1 MKNIHR
7 DPSYVPLKPFKEGLQ
22 KMPSPKKKKKK
33 SVKGEKPPPS
43 VPETK
48 QKCERNSPKQLP

>member
-22 KMPSPKKKKKK
+22 RCPPKLPSLNPKKREIHASKEAFKFA
-33 SVKGEKPPPS
+33 
-43 VPETK
+43 
-48 QKCERNSPKQLP
+48 

>member
-22 KMPSPKKKKKK
+22 KMPSPKEKKEKK
-33 SVKGEKPPPS
+33 V
-43 VPETK
+43 
-48 QKCERNSPKQLP
+48 